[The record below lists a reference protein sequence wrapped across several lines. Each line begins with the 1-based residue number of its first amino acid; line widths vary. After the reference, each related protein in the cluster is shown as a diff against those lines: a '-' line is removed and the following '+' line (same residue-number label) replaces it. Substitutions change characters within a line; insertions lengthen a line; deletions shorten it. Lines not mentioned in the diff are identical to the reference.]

1 MPASLDIGHG
11 LGPGHPMRQRLADEM
26 HARPTSPVAAP
37 ARVLHVARHGAVD
50 PAADLGY
57 VIGLC
62 ERLGLEPP
70 RAGARQFRFTVEGVA
85 IKWERYTES
94 CGCTIVVPGSPK
106 APIPAEVRDFIAGA
120 PGQNLAI
127 VDMEVHRGTTGAEAA
142 ALGLFDPGTLVA
154 SSLGEGRAEIWS
166 DFRIGPEGEVKLIL
180 GVREDLVPRTIGN
193 LVQRFLD
200 IETYRM
206 LALLALPVAQRVN
219 QRTTGL
225 DRRLAELTAAFT
237 AAKDSPEE
245 EAPDDKALLAE
256 LGAIAAEVEKLVAE
270 STWRFGAARA
280 YHALVEDRI
289 AENRE
294 TPIGGFETVGY
305 FMHRRLTPAMRT
317 CESAA
322 ARQESLSQRVA
333 RSSQILRARV
343 EIALQ
348 AQNQSLLRS
357 MEKRA
362 GLQLRLQETV
372 EGLSVVVISYYVVGL
387 IAYVLKGAEKMAPE
401 LHLSTLAVAGVVP
414 LVLGIVYV
422 GQQRMRRRLHREHS
436 GDEH

>member
-1 MPASLDIGHG
+1 MDGLAADQLG
-11 LGPGHPMRQRLADEM
+11 LGGVHPARQRLADEL
-26 HARPTSPVAAP
+26 HARPTMPIAAP
-37 ARVLHVARHGAVD
+37 VRILHVARHGAVD

-57 VIGLC
+57 LTGLC
-62 ERLGLEPP
+62 ETLGLEPP
-70 RAGARQFRFTVEGVA
+70 RAGARQYRFTENGVTV
-85 IKWERYTES
+85 KWERYTE
-94 CGCTIVVPGSPK
+94 CCAWTVIVPGAEM
-106 APIPAEVRDFIAGA
+106 APVDPRIRSIIAAA
-120 PGQNLAI
+120 PGSNLAV
-127 VDMEVHRGTTGAEAA
+127 VDFEVHRGTVAAEASA
-142 ALGLFDPGTLVA
+142 MAHFDPASLVA

-166 DFRIGPEGEVKLIL
+166 DYRLGADGEVKLVL

-193 LVQRFLD
+193 VVQRFLD
-200 IETYRM
+200 METYRM
-206 LALLALPVAQRVN
+206 LALLALPLAQKVN
-219 QRTTGL
+219 QRTTTL

-237 AAKDSPEE
+237 PSKSEGERA
-245 EAPDDKALLAE
+245 DDASLLTD
-256 LGAIAAEVEKLVAE
+256 LGTIAAEVETLVAE

-280 YHALVEDRI
+280 YYALVEDRI

-305 FMHRRLTPAMRT
+305 FMNRRLTPAMRT

-348 AQNQSLLRS
+348 AQNQELLRS
-357 MEKRA
+357 MEQRA

-387 IAYVLKGAEKMAPE
+387 ISYFLKGVEE
-401 LHLSTLAVAGVVP
+401 LVPGLPHATQVIAFALP
-414 LVLGIVYV
+414 LVLGAVWI
-422 GQQRMRRRLHREHS
+422 GMRRMKRRLHAGH
-436 GDEH
+436 